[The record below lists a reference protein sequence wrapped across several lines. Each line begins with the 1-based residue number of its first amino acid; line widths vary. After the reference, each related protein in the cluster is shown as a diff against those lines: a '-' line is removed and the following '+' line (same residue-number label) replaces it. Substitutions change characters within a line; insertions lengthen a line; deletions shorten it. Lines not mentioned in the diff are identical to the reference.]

1 MQHQNNIITKPI
13 TNNMTQ
19 EKLEK
24 GRELF
29 MAIKDCEHEIKKMR
43 EMLETNYKYF
53 YLDAETKNYQHNT
66 IKLDKESFYVF
77 LNKVLND
84 YEIILLELQTQ
95 FNNL

>member
-1 MQHQNNIITKPI
+1 
-13 TNNMTQ
+13 MTQ

-29 MAIKDCEHEIKKMR
+29 MSIKDCEHEIKNIR
-43 EMLETNYKYF
+43 EMLETNFRYY
-53 YLDAETKNYQHNT
+53 YITAESKHYQNNA
-66 IKLDKESFYVF
+66 IKIDKESFYVF

-84 YEIILLELQTQ
+84 YEIRLSELQTQ

>member
-1 MQHQNNIITKPI
+1 
-13 TNNMTQ
+13 MTQ
-19 EKLEK
+19 EKLEI

-29 MAIKDCEHEIKKMR
+29 ISIKDCEHEIKKMR

-53 YLDAETKNYQHNT
+53 YIDAETKNYQHNT

-84 YEIILLELQTQ
+84 YEIRLLELQTQ